1 MSGGNKFA
9 SVQLAPPDPILG
21 MSVAF
26 RNDPHPDKVD
36 MGVGAYRTNE
46 GKPLIFHAVHE
57 AERRILED
65 PTVNHEYLPIEGYD
79 VYNRL
84 ARDLI
89 LGADC
94 PAVAEGRVV
103 TLQTLSGTGSLR
115 VGAECC
121 KAFLNPPAAYVSRP
135 TWGNHNTIF
144 EKAGIAVK
152 SYAYWKES
160 TRGLDLEGMLA
171 DLGSAPAGSVIVLH
185 ACAHNPTGVDPT
197 PEQWDQIAEFLS
209 TKDLTVY
216 FDSAYQG
223 FATGDLDADAY
234 AIRSFIRKGF
244 QCFVSQSFA
253 KNTGLYG
260 ERIGALHI
268 VTADRDS
275 AEKVMSQAKIIVRA
289 NYSNPAKHGALVVA
303 RILGD
308 PALKESWLNELKTV
322 SQRIKD
328 MRTRLVQ
335 ELTNLAV
342 PGDWSHVTSQI
353 GMFSFTGLTPAQ
365 CDNMINNW
373 HCYMLKNGRISM
385 TGINTN
391 NVEYVARAIK
401 DSVENH

>member
-160 TRGLDLEGMLA
+160 TR
-171 DLGSAPAGSVIVLH
+171 
-185 ACAHNPTGVDPT
+185 
-197 PEQWDQIAEFLS
+197 
-209 TKDLTVY
+209 
-216 FDSAYQG
+216 
-223 FATGDLDADAY
+223 
-234 AIRSFIRKGF
+234 
-244 QCFVSQSFA
+244 
-253 KNTGLYG
+253 
-260 ERIGALHI
+260 
-268 VTADRDS
+268 
-275 AEKVMSQAKIIVRA
+275 
-289 NYSNPAKHGALVVA
+289 
-303 RILGD
+303 
-308 PALKESWLNELKTV
+308 
-322 SQRIKD
+322 
-328 MRTRLVQ
+328 
-335 ELTNLAV
+335 
-342 PGDWSHVTSQI
+342 
-353 GMFSFTGLTPAQ
+353 
-365 CDNMINNW
+365 
-373 HCYMLKNGRISM
+373 
-385 TGINTN
+385 
-391 NVEYVARAIK
+391 
-401 DSVENH
+401 

>member
-46 GKPLIFHAVHE
+46 AKPLIFHAVHE
-57 AERRILED
+57 AERQILED

-144 EKAGIAVK
+144 ERAGIQVK

-171 DLGSAPAGSVIVLH
+171 DLAAAPAGSVVVLH

-209 TKDLTVY
+209 ARDLTVY

-268 VTADRDS
+268 VTADRDA
-275 AEKVMSQAKIIVRA
+275 AEKVLSQVKIIVRA
-289 NYSNPAKHGALVVA
+289 NYSNPAKHGALVIA

-308 PALKESWLNELKTV
+308 PALKESWLGELKTV

-328 MRTRLVQ
+328 MRSRLVQ

-365 CDNMINNW
+365 CDNMINKW

>member
-1 MSGGNKFA
+1 MIGGNKFGE
-9 SVQLAPPDPILG
+9 VKLAPPDPILG

-26 RNDPHPDKVD
+26 RNDTNPDKVD

-46 GKPLIFHAVHE
+46 AKPLIFQAVRE
-57 AERRILED
+57 AERRILDD
-65 PTVNHEYLPIEGYD
+65 PTINKEYLPIEGLD
-79 VYNRL
+79 SFNRL

-89 LGADC
+89 LGSDC
-94 PAVAEGRVV
+94 PATAEGRVV

-115 VGAECC
+115 IGAECC
-121 KAFLNPPAAYVSRP
+121 KAFLNPPCAYVSRP

-144 EKAGIAVK
+144 EKAGMQVK

-171 DLGSAPAGSVIVLH
+171 DLDQAPAGSVIVLH

-197 PEQWDQIAEFLS
+197 PAQWDQIADFLS
-209 TKDLTVY
+209 TRNLTLY

-223 FATGDLDADAY
+223 FATGDLDNDAY
-234 AIRSFIRKGF
+234 AIRSFIRRGF

-253 KNTGLYG
+253 KNVGLYG

-268 VTADRDS
+268 VTADRETE
-275 AEKVMSQAKIIVRA
+275 EKVMSQAKIIVRA
-289 NYSNPAKHGALVVA
+289 SYSNPPKHGALIVA
-303 RILGD
+303 RILAD
-308 PALKESWLNELKTV
+308 PALKESWINELKDV
-322 SQRIKD
+322 SKRIVD
-328 MRTRLVQ
+328 MRLKLVE
-335 ELTNLAV
+335 ELTALAV
-342 PGDWSHVTSQI
+342 PGDWSHVITQI

-365 CDNMINNW
+365 CENMINKW

-385 TGINTN
+385 TGINTS
-391 NVEYVARAIK
+391 NVAYIARAIK